1 MRMIPARPYDTRSRA
16 ELMVFDC
23 LRGLTLAGDVSHQA
37 AAFHS
42 LNLTRHPHK
51 RFGEIDFLVTSAR
64 VILVLEVKGGG
75 VKCIDGRW
83 IYTDREGVEHA
94 RSESPFRQAESAL
107 HGLTRRL
114 QDQFPRGALD
124 DFVFGYGVIFPDCE
138 WRQAGSEWDPRTLAD
153 AKAFRRFD
161 RWLESLISYWDEKAG
176 VQRKGA
182 GVSTILLKEVQ
193 GFLRPDFEA
202 IPAFGTQVRQIEE
215 NLVRLTEDQYA
226 LLDIVEANPRTFCTG
241 GAGTGKT
248 FLAVEL
254 ARRWAG
260 GGEQVLLVCSS
271 PWLKSWIHGRLA
283 IAGLTVSTCD
293 SIPTAASRAGIAK
306 FDKLIVDEAQD
317 LIQMD
322 SLDILD
328 THLKGSLSGGS
339 WCLFGDLQNQSGLL
353 GQVEQDALDWI
364 GQIGPARLPLRVNC
378 RNTQQIIELIRD
390 QLGLDMGVRGT
401 GSGPKVRHAS
411 FENRAAA
418 AIALER
424 EIKAL
429 GDLGLAHSQITI
441 LSSCSYRDSLVAELP
456 PKTRTAIRELD
467 EYGIRN
473 FPPDAISFSTIENFK
488 GLENDAVIVIDL
500 PLENAPTHAAL
511 SYVGMSR
518 ARAILVVLRVEGALS
533 ESTLALGE
541 VSDHSIR

>member
-1 MRMIPARPYDTRSRA
+1 MRMIPARPYDTRSCA

-23 LRGLTLAGDVSHQA
+23 LRELTLAGDVSHQA

-42 LNLTRHPHK
+42 LNLTRHPYK

-107 HGLTRRL
+107 HGLIRRL
-114 QDQFPRGALD
+114 QDQFPKGALE

-161 RWLESLISYWDEKAG
+161 RWLESLISYWDEKAS

-182 GVSTILLKEVQ
+182 GASAVLLKEVQ

-260 GGEQVLLVCSS
+260 SGEQVLLVCAS
-271 PWLKSWIHGRLA
+271 PWLKAWIHSRLA
-283 IAGLTVSTCD
+283 IAGLTISTCD
-293 SIPTAASRAGIAK
+293 SIPTAASRACIEK

-317 LIQMD
+317 LMQMG

-378 RNTQQIIELIRD
+378 RNTQQIIDLIG
-390 QLGLDMGVRGT
+390 QKLGADMGVRGT

-411 FENRAAA
+411 FDNRVAAA
-418 AIALER
+418 TALER
-424 EIKAL
+424 EIKSL
-429 GDLGLAHSQITI
+429 CDLGLANSQITI
-441 LSSCSYRDSLVAELP
+441 LSPDSCRDSLVAELP
-456 PKTRTAIRELD
+456 GRARTAIRELD
-467 EYGIRN
+467 EYGIRG
-473 FPPDAISFSTIENFK
+473 FPPDGISFSTIANFK

-500 PLENAPTHAAL
+500 PLECDPTYATL

-518 ARAILVVLRVEGALS
+518 ARAVLVVLTVRDGIPKS
-533 ESTLALGE
+533 
-541 VSDHSIR
+541 